1 MNNQK
6 LITETWRRFIQEQKD
21 RGVRASEQRTCLYVE
36 IEPENAYFIL
46 YETGEGT
53 PQEQLLNLSI
63 VGSVNLESLDDSGPC
78 ISGKPGENPS
88 WHILSIHTNEKYRAV
103 GYGSFLYGCAFLIA
117 EMNGA
122 GLTSDKYSGSKP
134 EAKTKWS
141 SFENDAVHSQKTYTF
156 RQTPD
161 GSMMFDYDGTETPND
176 PNDDCDVPVQ
186 QGINATDFSISHK
199 NPKIFEKSIMLY
211 EANHGDFMDSIVSN
225 GIMTEKEFEKFIQ
238 QADFKSFD
246 DAYENAPD

>member
-1 MNNQK
+1 MNQK
-6 LITETWRRFIQEQKD
+6 LIMEEWRKFLSEAKD
-21 RGVRASEQRTCLYVE
+21 RGVRADDKRTCLYAE

-46 YETGEGT
+46 YEIGDGT
-53 PQEQLLNLSI
+53 PQEQLLKLSI
-63 VGSVNLESLDDSGPC
+63 VGSVNLESLEDSGPC
-78 ISGKPGENPS
+78 ISGKSGENPS

-117 EMNGA
+117 SQNGA

-141 SFENDAVHSQKTYTF
+141 SFEADALYREKTYTL
-156 RQTPD
+156 RHTPD

-186 QGINATDFSISHK
+186 PSTNATDFSISHK
-199 NPKIFEKSIMLY
+199 NPEIFEKAILFY
-211 EANHGDFMDSIVSN
+211 EANHGDFMDSIVST
-225 GIMTEKEFEKFIQ
+225 GLMSERQFEKFIQ
-238 QADFKSFD
+238 QADFKSFE
-246 DAYENAPD
+246 DAYESALD